1 MGKRS
6 NFDRIPRD
14 FYPTPAA
21 AVAPLVPHLVGIR
34 TFAEPCAGAGD
45 LVRHLESYGLRC
57 VYQGDVKAGQDALTI
72 DQYGDADAIITNP
85 PWTRKLLHP
94 LIEHFQRIAPVW
106 LLLNSDWAN
115 TKQAAPYLATC
126 SNILPIGRVI
136 WIPGTTMHGKDNAAW
151 YRFDAR
157 HVAGP
162 IFHPFR
168 SAPVSSHAALCKR
181 CGKPYQPRRSDS
193 RFCANACRQRA
204 YRERHK
210 RNTNVTALT
219 RLSITHERGP

>member
-106 LLLNSDWAN
+106 LLLEFGLGQH
-115 TKQAAPYLATC
+115 QA
-126 SNILPIGRVI
+126 G
-136 WIPGTTMHGKDNAAW
+136 GTLSRDLQQHPADRAGDL
-151 YRFDAR
+151 DSGDHHAR
-157 HVAGP
+157 QGQRGLV
-162 IFHPFR
+162 PFR
-168 SAPVSSHAALCKR
+168 RAPCGRPDISSVSLGAGIVSRRPMQALRQALPAAAI
-181 CGKPYQPRRSDS
+181 
-193 RFCANACRQRA
+193 RFPLLRQC
-204 YRERHK
+204 
-210 RNTNVTALT
+210 
-219 RLSITHERGP
+219 LSPARVP